1 MSTLWIVHRDP
12 RLRGALAQLGGVE
25 AEAVLGAP
33 GDRLFEAARP
43 AEVVL
48 LGLAGDFEAELE
60 FVHKFAARLRHASW
74 LLIPER
80 GDVAEV
86 RRLFDTLPAEIL
98 PFPPDASALRRRLR
112 QALRRRRADPL
123 SERRARDALA
133 ARFGRWFADLELP
146 EILRALD
153 PQRSRLPLLIR
164 GEPGTGRALL
174 ARYVHAF
181 GGTTGGLFVLFP
193 CEPTST
199 AGDVLA
205 ELARAGGALEAPSSL
220 TICLEEVHRLPPG
233 VQRRVQSWL
242 EIAPPA
248 VVPHASWLR
257 WVGTADDDGE
267 EDVLTPGLAAALG
280 GLVIRIPP
288 LRERPGL
295 VEPFAADAALAWAQ
309 NHGERP
315 RRFSA
320 EALESLRHYPW
331 PGNLRELEAVLFRT
345 LASRPE
351 DPIPAEL
358 LAFGE
363 LALPVPA
370 RPAPPAAAA
379 PLEPAPAPAPPA
391 ATPAA
396 AAESALPRAPSAL
409 LEEGEAR
416 RLAGAIAHE
425 VRNALVP
432 IRTFAGLLPERFD
445 DAEFRRRFAEV
456 VGADVRRIE
465 GVLEQLAGFAELGAP
480 RRTRV
485 DMAALLD
492 ELLEGHRAEIEARRL
507 LVLKELDRSQ
517 PFAEVDPAQL
527 RLALGALLGKAFDL
541 IAERGDLYLASKHSP
556 TGLRGGPAVRVLL
569 RFHSP
574 GRVSPLGA
582 VEGVSLEETSL
593 ELFLADALVRA
604 QGGILTVDT
613 TDADETLILL
623 DLPA

>member
-12 RLRGALAQLGGVE
+12 RLRGALARLGGVE

-33 GDRLFEAARP
+33 GDRLFEAAHP

-48 LGLAGDFEAELE
+48 LGISGDFEAELE

-80 GDVAEV
+80 GDVEDV

-98 PFPPDASALRRRLR
+98 PFPPDASTLRRRLR
-112 QALRRRRADPL
+112 AALRRRRADPL

-164 GEPGTGRALL
+164 GEPGTGRSLL

-181 GGTTGGLFVLFP
+181 GGTTGGVFVLFP

-199 AGDVLA
+199 PGDLLT
-205 ELARAGGALEAPSSL
+205 EIARAGGALAAPSSL
-220 TICLEEVHRLPPG
+220 TICLEEAHRLAPG
-233 VQRRVQSWL
+233 VQRRVQGWV

-257 WVGTADDDGE
+257 WVGTADDEDGE
-267 EDVLTPGLAAALG
+267 GEVLTPGLASALG

-288 LRERPGL
+288 LRERPAL
-295 VEPFAADAALAWAQ
+295 IEPFAIDAARAWAQ
-309 NHGERP
+309 SHGERP

-320 EALESLRHYPW
+320 EALEALRQYPW

-351 DPIPAEL
+351 DPLPAEV

-363 LALPVPA
+363 LELPGPPLSRPPAAEPSRPPPPVPA
-370 RPAPPAAAA
+370 
-379 PLEPAPAPAPPA
+379 EPVS
-391 ATPAA
+391 
-396 AAESALPRAPSAL
+396 ERGRAPSAL

-445 DAEFRRRFAEV
+445 DVEFRRRFSEV
-456 VGADVRRIE
+456 VGADVLRIE
-465 GVLEQLAGFAELGAP
+465 GVLEQLARFAELGPP
-480 RRTRV
+480 RRSQV
-485 DMAALLD
+485 DVAALLD
-492 ELLEGHRAEIEARRL
+492 ELLEGHRAQIEARRL

-517 PFAEVDPAQL
+517 PLAEVDPDQL
-527 RLALGALLGKAFDL
+527 RLALAALLAKAFDL

-582 VEGVSLEETSL
+582 VQGVSLEETSL

-604 QGGILTVDT
+604 QDGILTVDT

-623 DLPA
+623 DLPAPG